1 MASSERASSDA
12 RPRFSRQQVPNLL
25 GAAVLVFFVAFPFVY
40 SAADYDYIMHVLIT
54 GFFYAILASSW
65 SMLAGYAGQ
74 FSFGH
79 MGFMGI
85 GAYTT
90 ALFCH
95 YFYISPE
102 PTNLC
107 LEYDLGGYWFVIVNP
122 IGVTSTT
129 LTQDCLSQ
137 AMTAWGDSVQVSP
150 MPVWLGIVLGAIMGG
165 VFGFLIGVLVLR
177 LRAAYLALFTL
188 GFSEIL
194 KATISAEIEITRGQA
209 GIELPHLFDKGVTIF
224 GHAFSRTDKIPPYFV
239 MLGLLVTCLAV
250 LGWLARS
257 KFGLFVRA
265 LREDQDAAAALGVN
279 TTRYKV
285 MVFVITTTMAAAAGA
300 VQAHYIAII
309 TPNNLFL
316 LQMSLVVAMAV
327 IGGVENFVAAA
338 IGAIIIQFVLEMLRN
353 SFYVGGYVIDMTIWR
368 LVIFGILLMLTLR
381 FARNGVIAPIIDYF
395 ARGHVAE
402 ETVAK
407 RVRDADQAAEAERA
421 S

>member
-1 MASSERASSDA
+1 MR
-12 RPRFSRQQVPNLL
+12 RQVPNIA
-25 GAAVLVFFVAFPFVY
+25 GVLAIVFFMAFPFFY
-40 SAADYDYIMHVLIT
+40 TGADYDYIMHILIVA
-54 GFFYAILASSW
+54 FFYAIMAASW

-79 MGFMGI
+79 MGFMGV

-95 YFYISPE
+95 YIYLSPE

-107 LEYDLGGYWFVIVNP
+107 AEYAIGGTWIVIVNP

-129 LTQDCLSQ
+129 LTQDCLRQ
-137 AMTAWGDSVQVSP
+137 ALDAWDGAVQVTA
-150 MPVWLGIVLGAIMGG
+150 MPVWLGIVLGTIMGG
-165 VFGFLIGVLVLR
+165 VFGLLIGLLVLR

-209 GIELPHLFDKGVTIF
+209 GLETPALFEDGVTLF
-224 GHAFSRTDKIPPYFV
+224 GHAFSKTDKLPPYFV
-239 MLGLLVTCLAV
+239 MFFLLLACLAI
-250 LGWLARS
+250 LAWLARS

-285 MVFVITTTMAAAAGA
+285 LVFVITTMMAAMAGA
-300 VQAHYIAII
+300 VQAHYVGIV

-316 LQMSLVVAMAV
+316 LQMSLLVAMAV

-338 IGAIIIQFVLEMLRN
+338 IGAIIIQIVLEMLRN
-353 SFYVGGYVIDMTIWR
+353 SFDVGGVTIDMTIWR
-368 LVIFGILLMLTLR
+368 LVFFGILLMVTLR
-381 FARNGVIAPIIDYF
+381 FSRNGLIAPLIDYF
-395 ARGHVAE
+395 ARGHVAK

-407 RVRDADQAAEAERA
+407 RAQQDEEDEERG
-421 S
+421 

>member
-1 MASSERASSDA
+1 M
-12 RPRFSRQQVPNLL
+12 RQQVPNIL
-25 GAAVLVFFVAFPFVY
+25 GVLSIAFFVLFPFTY
-40 SAADYDYIMHVLIT
+40 TGADYDYIMHICIIA
-54 GFFYAILASSW
+54 FYYAILASSW

-95 YFYISPE
+95 YLYLSPE

-107 LEYDLGGYWFVIVNP
+107 TEFSLGGTWLVIVNP

-129 LTQDCLSQ
+129 LTQDCLRQ
-137 AMTAWGDSVQVSP
+137 ALTAWNGTVEVTP
-150 MPVWLGIVLGAIMGG
+150 MPVWLGIILGTVMGG
-165 VFGFLIGVLVLR
+165 VFGLLIGLLVLR

-194 KATISAEIEITRGQA
+194 KATISAEIQITRGQA
-209 GIELPHLFDKGVTIF
+209 GLETPALFEQGITIF
-224 GHAFSRTDKIPPYFV
+224 GHTFSKTDKLPPYFV
-239 MLGLLVTCLAV
+239 MFFLLLACLAV
-250 LGWLARS
+250 LAWLAHS

-279 TTRYKV
+279 TTKYKV
-285 MVFVITTTMAAAAGA
+285 LVFVITTMMAALAGA
-300 VQAHYIAII
+300 VQAHYVGIV

-338 IGAIIIQFVLEMLRN
+338 VGAILIQFVLEMLRN
-353 SFYVGGYVIDMTIWR
+353 SFDIGGITVDMTIWR
-368 LVIFGILLMLTLR
+368 LVIFGIILMVTLR
-381 FARNGVIAPIIDYF
+381 FSRNGLIAPIIEYF
-395 ARGHVAE
+395 QRGHVGK
-402 ETVAK
+402 ETVEK
-407 RVRDADQAAEAERA
+407 RTAPAGKPEEPAT
-421 S
+421 

>member
-1 MASSERASSDA
+1 MT
-12 RPRFSRQQVPNLL
+12 RQQVPNLA
-25 GAAVLVFFVAFPFVY
+25 GVLILIFLVAFPFVY
-40 SAADYDYIMHVLIT
+40 TAADYDYIMHIFIT
-54 GFFYAILASSW
+54 AFFYAILASSW

-79 MGFMGI
+79 MGFMGV

-95 YFYISPE
+95 YIYLSPE

-107 LEYDLGGYWFVIVNP
+107 TEYQLGETFLVIVNP

-129 LTQDCLSQ
+129 LTQDCLRQ
-137 AMTAWGDSVQVSP
+137 AMDIWQGTVQVTP
-150 MPVWLGIVLGAIMGG
+150 MPVWLGIVLGTIMGG
-165 VFGFLIGVLVLR
+165 VFGLLIGLLVLR

-188 GFSEIL
+188 GFAEIL
-194 KATISAEIEITRGQA
+194 RATISAEIDITRGQA
-209 GIELPHLFDKGVTIF
+209 GIELPHLFESGVTIF
-224 GHAFSRTDKIPPYFV
+224 GHAFSKTDKIPPYFV
-239 MLGLLVTCLAV
+239 MLALLLACLAI
-250 LGWLARS
+250 LAWLARS

-285 MVFVITTTMAAAAGA
+285 LVFVVTTMMAAAAGA
-300 VQAHYIAII
+300 VQAHYVGII

-338 IGAIIIQFVLEMLRN
+338 IGAIVIEFALEMLRN
-353 SFYVGGYVIDMTIWR
+353 SFDIGGVTVDMTIWR
-368 LVIFGILLMLTLR
+368 LVFFGILLMVTLR
-381 FARNGVIAPIIDYF
+381 FTRNGLIAPMIEYF
-395 ARGHVAE
+395 TRGHVGE

-407 RVRDADQAAEAERA
+407 RVTGEKAAAGGSAGGA

>member
-1 MASSERASSDA
+1 M
-12 RPRFSRQQVPNLL
+12 RQHVPNILGLL
-25 GAAVLVFFVAFPFVY
+25 CIAFFVLFPFVY
-40 SAADYDYIMHVLIT
+40 SANDYDYIMHIFIV
-54 GFFYAILASSW
+54 GFFYAIMASSW

-95 YFYISPE
+95 YLYLSPE

-107 LEYDLGGYWFVIVNP
+107 NEFQFGGTWLVIVNP

-137 AMTAWGDSVQVSP
+137 ALQAWNGSVQVTS
-150 MPVWLGIVLGAIMGG
+150 MPVWLGIVLGTIMGG
-165 VFGFLIGVLVLR
+165 VFGLLVGLLVLR

-188 GFSEIL
+188 GFAEIL

-209 GIELPHLFDKGVTIF
+209 GLETPALFENGITLF
-224 GHAFSRTDKIPPYFV
+224 GHAFSKTDKLPPYFV
-239 MLGLLVTCLAV
+239 MFFLLLACLAI
-250 LGWLARS
+250 LAWLSRS

-285 MVFVITTTMAAAAGA
+285 LVFVITTMMAAMAGA
-300 VQAHYIAII
+300 VQAHYVGIV
-309 TPNNLFL
+309 TPNALFL
-316 LQMSLVVAMAV
+316 LQMSLLVAMAV

-353 SFYVGGYVIDMTIWR
+353 SFDIGGITVDMTIWR
-368 LVIFGILLMLTLR
+368 LVVFGILLMVTLR
-381 FARNGVIAPIIDYF
+381 FSRNGLIAPIIDYF
-395 ARGHVAE
+395 ARGHVAG
-402 ETVAK
+402 ETVAA
-407 RVRDADQAAEAERA
+407 RPQGDQSAEVGK
-421 S
+421 